1 MPKKDGSLGAKR
13 RTGKDK
19 AKRTFDLY
27 GKMRP
32 TREGDSRVFSSS
44 VSSSSGTAGKKKKK
58 GPRTR

>member
-32 TREGDSRVFSSS
+32 TREGDSRVFSS
-44 VSSSSGTAGKKKKK
+44 VSSGTAGKKK